1 MSENTEGMALCKP
14 CAIAAETRGAE
25 IQPLPGRCAKITC
38 AMCGRRRYGL
48 KYEIR
53 EDGKTDVTN

>member
-1 MSENTEGMALCKP
+1 MPERKEKIELCKP
-14 CAIAAETRGAE
+14 CAIGAE
-25 IQPLPGRCAKITC
+25 ASGKAIRPLPGRCAKITC

-53 EDGKTDVTN
+53 EDGKTDVAN